1 MRDDKELDVRR
12 QEARLNQNIDK
23 MFYQACEL
31 FQAQIKGHGMH
42 ANMVTITPWRFSEE
56 GQRLECD
63 MMAKFLYFLYSACS
77 AEVTSHAD

>member
-1 MRDDKELDVRR
+1 MSDGKELDVRR

-31 FQAQIKGHGMH
+31 FQAQIKAPKTTGVLPWHLTESYQ
-42 ANMVTITPWRFSEE
+42 NKECNSMV
-56 GQRLECD
+56 
-63 MMAKFLYFLYSACS
+63 KFLSTLYSACS